1 MNNGEYFDSRTK
13 KEDFKAV
20 LKYWKCPTGP
30 HSLARSVWN
39 LSPLTQL
46 TIYRIREK
54 CETTSSVVQTSKYG
68 TSLVVNENR
77 FEICEKFEKK
87 KKKSHIHLLDSQ
99 LEETVGCNSVR
110 WCMTKSPTNQAIL
123 TGSFGPRRFRLN
135 LSGRVNR
142 PCVIDRWKSSFDYH
156 ISTESARCQSVE
168 CTI

>member
-1 MNNGEYFDSRTK
+1 MANILIQEQRKRILKQYW
-13 KEDFKAV
+13 
-20 LKYWKCPTGP
+20 KYWKCPTGP

-87 KKKSHIHLLDSQ
+87 KKKSYIHLLDSQ
-99 LEETVGCNSVR
+99 LEDRRLQLCEMMHDQISNEPGHLDGIIWSKEV
-110 WCMTKSPTNQAIL
+110 
-123 TGSFGPRRFRLN
+123 SFKFVKPR
-135 LSGRVNR
+135 
-142 PCVIDRWKSSFDYH
+142 
-156 ISTESARCQSVE
+156 E
-168 CTI
+168 